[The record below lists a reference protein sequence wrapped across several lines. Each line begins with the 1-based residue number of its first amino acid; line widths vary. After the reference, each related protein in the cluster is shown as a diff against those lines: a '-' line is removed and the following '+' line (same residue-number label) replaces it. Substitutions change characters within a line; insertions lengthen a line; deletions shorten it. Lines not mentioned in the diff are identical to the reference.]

1 MTKVFYVPGDIE
13 IRAPHSKT
21 PLADLAATIDDDSIS
36 VTLGSRRYHRGPR
49 ALVVNGTPIAPV
61 CRDALAS
68 QARTRTPRS
77 LAARRLA
84 CLGAAAR
91 RLACCM
97 LDVGRGAV
105 WNLKLT

>member
-21 PLADLAATIDDDSIS
+21 PLADSAATIDDDSIS

-68 QARTRTPRS
+68 QAGTRAPRS

-97 LDVGRGAV
+97 LGGGQCGI
-105 WNLKLT
+105 